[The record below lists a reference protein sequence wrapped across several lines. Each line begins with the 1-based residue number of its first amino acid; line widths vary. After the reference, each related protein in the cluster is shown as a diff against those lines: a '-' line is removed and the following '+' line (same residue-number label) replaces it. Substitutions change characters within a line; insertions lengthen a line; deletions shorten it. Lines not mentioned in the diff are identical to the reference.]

1 MFSLNPRELERY
13 LKRMGIKM
21 EEVDAAYVEIGL
33 RNGDVLRIEGP
44 AVALLRLPNKILVYQ
59 VQAQESSVK
68 TQKRQVQQQ
77 TAGGY
82 TPTDEDISLVMEQT
96 GATREEAEQ
105 ALKETKGDLVQAVML
120 LMQRKKA
127 GSQA

>member
-44 AVALLRLPNKILVYQ
+44 AVALLKLPNKVLVYQ
-59 VQAQESSVK
+59 VQAQEGSVK
-68 TQKRQVQQQ
+68 TQKRQVQQA
-77 TAGGY
+77 AGGY
-82 TPTDEDISLVMEQT
+82 TPTDEDINLVVEQT

-105 ALKETKGDLVQAVML
+105 ALREAKGDLVQAVMS
-120 LMQRKKA
+120 LMQRKK
-127 GSQA
+127 G

>member
-33 RNGDVLRIEGP
+33 KNGDVLRIEGP
-44 AVALLRLPNKILVYQ
+44 AVALLKLPNKVLVYQ
-59 VQAQESSVK
+59 VQAQESSVSVK
-68 TQKRQVQQQ
+68 KREAPPQ
-77 TAGGY
+77 TSSAGY

-105 ALKETKGDLVQAVML
+105 ALREAKGDLVQAVMS
-120 LMQRKKA
+120 LMQKKK
-127 GSQA
+127 GQ

>member
-44 AVALLRLPNKILVYQ
+44 AVALLKLPNKVLVYQ
-59 VQAQESSVK
+59 VQAQEGSVK
-68 TQKRQVQQQ
+68 TQRRQVQQQ
-77 TAGGY
+77 AAGGY
-82 TPTDEDISLVMEQT
+82 TPTDEDINLVVEQT

-105 ALKETKGDLVQAVML
+105 ALREAKGDLVQAVMS
-120 LMQRKKA
+120 LMQRKR
-127 GSQA
+127 G

>member
-33 RNGDVLRIEGP
+33 KNGDVLRIEGP
-44 AVALLRLPNKILVYQ
+44 AVALLKLPNKVLVYQ
-59 VQAQESSVK
+59 IQTQESSISL
-68 TQKRQVQQQ
+68 KRREQPQQ
-77 TAGGY
+77 APGGGY

-96 GATREEAEQ
+96 GATREEAER
-105 ALKETKGDLVQAVML
+105 ALREAKGDLVQAVMS
-120 LMQRKKA
+120 LMQKKK
-127 GSQA
+127 S